1 MQTSSDENTFAAWV
15 HRAAW
20 GLIAGFVSL
29 IIAIMSWLV
38 IQLSEQPSHEAIQDM
53 IIKYQAEA
61 PYLRDRSKIFSDIS
75 HAQKASEKLSAV
87 VERNTDA
94 LNNIR
99 IELALLREW
108 RSTQTTMPR

>member
-1 MQTSSDENTFAAWV
+1 VQTKDENTFAAWV
-15 HRAAW
+15 HRVAW
-20 GLIAGFVSL
+20 GLIAGFASL
-29 IIAIMSWLV
+29 MIAVISWLV
-38 IQLSEQPSHEAIQDM
+38 IQVAETPSYAQMQDM
-53 IIKYQAEA
+53 IISEG
-61 PYLRDRSKIFSDIS
+61 PYLRDKSKIFSDIS

-108 RSTQTTMPR
+108 RSTQSIVPR

>member
-1 MQTSSDENTFAAWV
+1 MQTNNEDTSFTSWV

-29 IIAIMSWLV
+29 IIAVMSWLV
-38 IQLSEQPSHEAIQDM
+38 IQISDQPSHNLIQDM
-53 IIKYQAEA
+53 IIQAAAED

-94 LNNIR
+94 LNSIR

-108 RSTQTTMPR
+108 RSSQLPR